1 MDNDGDN
8 MNITI
13 TPLPWLNRK
22 IEQYR
27 FAYQGSSIF
36 TVHVS
41 DIEPDTGRI
50 NQIRVVGECK
60 NRPNSIIETWD
71 AKGWEKA
78 GHHPI
83 SFVGE
88 DGVKKLSVIVSE
100 AGTTTDLF
108 TTPRK
113 YKNLEEIIGK
123 AATLDDIP
131 EALDLHKSL
140 KWIGIGFVA
149 GMPVGY
155 MVFTVLMLIFQ
166 AMAK

>member
-1 MDNDGDN
+1 MIG
-8 MNITI
+8 IS
-13 TPLPWLNRK
+13 WLNRK

-78 GHHPI
+78 GHRPI

-155 MVFTVLMLIFQ
+155 MVFTVLMMIFQ

>member
-1 MDNDGDN
+1 MIG
-8 MNITI
+8 IS
-13 TPLPWLNRK
+13 WLNRK

-60 NRPNSIIETWD
+60 NRPNSIIEIWD

-78 GHHPI
+78 GHRPI

-123 AATLDDIP
+123 AATLP
-131 EALDLHKSL
+131 SKSL

-155 MVFTVLMLIFQ
+155 MVFTVLMMIFQ
-166 AMAK
+166 VMAK